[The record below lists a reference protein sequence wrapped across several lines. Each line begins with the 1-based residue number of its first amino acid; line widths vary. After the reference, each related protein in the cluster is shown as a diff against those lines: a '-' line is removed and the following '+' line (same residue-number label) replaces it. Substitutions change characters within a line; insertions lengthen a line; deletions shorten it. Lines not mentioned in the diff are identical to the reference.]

1 MRYMGID
8 YGSKNVGISL
18 SDEGGSLAFPK
29 EVLSND
35 AMLVPRILDMLKA
48 ERVGEVVIGHSL
60 NNQGE
65 ENPIMKGARKLG
77 DVIKERA
84 ILPVFLEPE
93 FYSSQQAE
101 RIQGD
106 HDILDAS
113 AAAIILNSY
122 LQKKNPKSVLE
133 DSDESYSS

>member
-1 MRYMGID
+1 MRYLGID

-29 EVLSND
+29 EVLPND
-35 AMLVPRILDMLKA
+35 AMLLPRVLDLIKI

-65 ENPIMKGARKLG
+65 ENPIMKAARKLG
-77 DVIKERA
+77 DQIKEGA
-84 ILPVFLEPE
+84 DVPVSLEPE
-93 FYSSQQAE
+93 FYTSQQAE

-113 AAAIILNSY
+113 AATIILNSF
-122 LQKKNPKSVLE
+122 LQKKNPTSVL
-133 DSDESYSS
+133 DDMDDDTP

>member
-1 MRYMGID
+1 MRYLGID
-8 YGSKNVGISL
+8 YGSKNVGIAL

-29 EVLSND
+29 EVLLND
-35 AMLVPRILDMLKA
+35 AMLLPRILDLVKI

-65 ENPIMKGARKLG
+65 ENPIMKAARKLG
-77 DVIKERA
+77 DQLKEGA
-84 ILPVFLEPE
+84 AVPVSLEPE
-93 FYSSQQAE
+93 YYTSQQAE

-113 AAAIILNSY
+113 AAAIILNSF
-122 LQKKNPKSVLE
+122 LRKKNPTSVLDDVE
-133 DSDESYSS
+133 DEQS